1 MIDRILTWLGSRE
14 RADWALA
21 VSSVVVLIVVLHVVG
36 ALPWLGRM
44 IEGVLS

>member
-14 RADWALA
+14 RADWALGIA
-21 VSSVVVLIVVLHVVG
+21 GTVTLIVVLHVVG